1 VSQQNVE
8 LHRRGTEAANSRDIE
23 ALIANADPSIELHS
37 SMTTPGGAV
46 YHGHDGLWQ
55 YVRDLQ
61 DAFGD
66 ELRIEPEAYFDLGEH
81 TLMSYVAHGRGQ
93 QSGVEVAGRAAQVA
107 KWRDGLC
114 VYLKVYLRMEEAL
127 NDLGVSEEALE
138 PIAP

>member
-1 VSQQNVE
+1 MSKQNVE
-8 LHRRGTEAANSRDIE
+8 LHRRGVEAGNSRDIE
-23 ALIANADPSIELHS
+23 VLIATADPSIELHS

-46 YHGHDGLWQ
+46 YHGHDGLRE
-55 YVRDLQ
+55 YIRDLQ

-81 TLMSYVAHGRGQ
+81 TLMSYVAYGRGLH
-93 QSGVEVAGRAAQVA
+93 SGVEITGRAAQVA

-114 VYLKVYLRMEEAL
+114 VYLKIYLHREDAL
-127 NDLGVSEEALE
+127 KNLGVTEDALE